1 MPQFHLND
9 SVPTPAQSYAEDLAR
24 RLHVEPPPPP
34 PETAQHVTQKS
45 YDWIGALIR
54 FFEKHATLSKTLT
67 ILIGVA
73 IIVLICYKA
82 GLFDYL
88 KERFALKRKTPTWDE
103 STVDTDIYAHDLP
116 NELQEADEE
125 QDFPELVKL
134 LYLTALRT
142 LCDRGRL
149 EWLPARTPSDYER
162 LLEKEQAWETPAMRR
177 LTRHYLYV
185 CYGHYEATAE
195 LVAECRT
202 WVGHIEQN
210 KNTDPHQS
218 KKGGEA

>member
-34 PETAQHVTQKS
+34 TETTQHVTQKF
-45 YDWIGALIR
+45 DNWIGTLIR

-67 ILIGVA
+67 TLIGV
-73 IIVLICYKA
+73 ILIVLICYKA

-125 QDFPELVKL
+125 QDSPN
-134 LYLTALRT
+134 
-142 LCDRGRL
+142 
-149 EWLPARTPSDYER
+149 W
-162 LLEKEQAWETPAMRR
+162 
-177 LTRHYLYV
+177 
-185 CYGHYEATAE
+185 
-195 LVAECRT
+195 
-202 WVGHIEQN
+202 
-210 KNTDPHQS
+210 
-218 KKGGEA
+218 

>member
-1 MPQFHLND
+1 MPSFQLND
-9 SVPTPAQSYAEDLAR
+9 SVPTPAHDYAVDLAR
-24 RLHVEPPPPP
+24 RLQVEPPKQ
-34 PETAQHVTQKS
+34 PEETPNPYEYAKWDWVDDVIKYFYRHPVVT
-45 YDWIGALIR
+45 R
-54 FFEKHATLSKTLT
+54 
-67 ILIGVA
+67 V
-73 IIVLICYKA
+73 VLISIALALLLLIIYKA

-88 KERFALKRKTPTWDE
+88 KERFALRRKTPTWDE

-116 NELQEADEE
+116 NELQQATEE
-125 QDFPELVKL
+125 DDFPELVKL

-162 LLEKEQAWETPAMRR
+162 LLEKEQAWEAPAMRR